1 MPPKFNELRKQKK
14 LFTVTWGKKKFKV
27 AFPYYQVLQVSF
39 VPATSHSTLEIEE
52 PKAQTGTPLDDNK
65 KKKKKQVHNTN
76 TEKII
81 TNFPS
86 LIKLI
91 AFISCQLTSLL

>member
-65 KKKKKQVHNTN
+65 KKKKKTGTQHKHRENHYQFSFSN
-76 TEKII
+76 
-81 TNFPS
+81 
-86 LIKLI
+86 
-91 AFISCQLTSLL
+91 